1 MLLCPSFFAR
11 LICGR
16 RSVAQKLD
24 VILTNQTNLETMM
37 SDILDKLNALKAQAD
52 EYTTTQGKRLVDA
65 VAAAR
70 KAQQAEDAESAK
82 AEMAA
87 ALAKIDEIS
96 KGLVEFSPSA
106 N

>member
-1 MLLCPSFFAR
+1 
-11 LICGR
+11 
-16 RSVAQKLD
+16 
-24 VILTNQTNLETMM
+24 M

-52 EYTTTQGKRLVDA
+52 AYTTEQGNKLAAA

-70 KAQQAEDAESAK
+70 KAQQAEDTESAK

-87 ALAKIDEIS
+87 ALATIDEIG
-96 KGLVEFSPSA
+96 KGLVTFSPSA